1 VTARDPG
8 LPDHRPPAQGQPG
21 TAQAASGQAVQGQ
34 PAQGQPAHGQPA
46 AIMIGPPGAGKTT
59 VGTLVAGLLGL
70 DFVDTDTVIEQAA
83 GKPVSDIFV
92 QDGEDAFRALERRA
106 VAHLIGSH
114 RGVLA
119 LGGGA
124 ILDPG
129 TRELLAGRRVVYL
142 ETGFVSAVHRT
153 GLDAPRPLLF
163 GNPRARMKTLLEER
177 LPVYAGLAWITVPTD
192 DREPGDIAGE
202 IAARLGP
209 GSQNG
214 HDQNG
219 HDQNGHERNGH
230 GQNGHGQNGHGP
242 AAPPS

>member
-8 LPDHRPPAQGQPG
+8 LPDHRPPAQGQPEG
-21 TAQAASGQAVQGQ
+21 AQAASGQA
-34 PAQGQPAHGQPA
+34 AGQPAHGQPA

-59 VGTLVAGLLGL
+59 VGELVAGLLGL

-92 QDGEDAFRALERRA
+92 QDGEEAFRALERRA
-106 VAHLIGSH
+106 AARLIGSH
-114 RGVLA
+114 PGVLA

-163 GNPRARMKTLLEER
+163 GNPRARMKSLLEER
-177 LPVYAGLAWITVPTD
+177 LPVYAGLAWLTVPTD
-192 DREPGDIAGE
+192 DREPRDIAGE
-202 IAARLGP
+202 IAARLAP

-214 HDQNG
+214 HE
-219 HDQNGHERNGH
+219 QNGHEG
-230 GQNGHGQNGHGP
+230 NGHGQNGHGP

>member
-1 VTARDPG
+1 VTAPDPG
-8 LPDHRPPAQGQPG
+8 LPDHRPPAQGQPEG
-21 TAQAASGQAVQGQ
+21 ARAASGQAV
-34 PAQGQPAHGQPA
+34 PAQPAHGQPA

-59 VGTLVAGLLGL
+59 VGALVAGLLGL

-106 VAHLIGSH
+106 AAHLIGSH
-114 RGVLA
+114 PGVLA

-163 GNPRARMKTLLEER
+163 GNPRARMKTLLAER
-177 LPVYAGLAWITVPTD
+177 LPVYAGLAWLTVPTD

-202 IAARLGP
+202 IAARLVPAG
-209 GSQNG
+209 
-214 HDQNG
+214 QNG

-230 GQNGHGQNGHGP
+230 GQNGHGP

>member
-8 LPDHRPPAQGQPG
+8 RPDHRPPAPGQPEG
-21 TAQAASGQAVQGQ
+21 GQAVSGQALPGQ
-34 PAQGQPAHGQPA
+34 PADGQPA

-59 VGTLVAGLLGL
+59 VGALVAGLLGL

-106 VAHLIGSH
+106 AAHLIGSH
-114 RGVLA
+114 PGVLA

-163 GNPRARMKTLLEER
+163 GNPRARMRALLEER
-177 LPVYAGLAWITVPTD
+177 LPVYAGLAWLTVPTD
-192 DREPGDIAGE
+192 DREPRDIAGE
-202 IAARLGP
+202 IAARLAP
-209 GSQNG
+209 GGQNG
-214 HDQNG
+214 HQQHG
-219 HDQNGHERNGH
+219 HEQNGHEGNGH
-230 GQNGHGQNGHGP
+230 GQNGYGP